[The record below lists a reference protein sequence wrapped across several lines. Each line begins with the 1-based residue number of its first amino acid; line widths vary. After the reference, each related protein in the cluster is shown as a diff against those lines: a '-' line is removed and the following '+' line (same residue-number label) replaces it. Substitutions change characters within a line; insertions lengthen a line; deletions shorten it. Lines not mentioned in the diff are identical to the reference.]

1 MKYIFNRDFIDFFN
15 ALNNARVRYLLVGGY
30 AVVLHGYHRT
40 TGDLDIWVEQTREN
54 YQRLLKGFAEFKIP
68 LTAIEESDFLGN
80 TGMDVFTL
88 GRPPVA
94 IDIMTSVKGLNFHQA
109 YALSSMFNTTGVQVR
124 LLDLDSLIVAK
135 AASGR
140 HKDLDDI
147 EHLTENKE

>member
-1 MKYIFNRDFIDFFN
+1 
-15 ALNNARVRYLLVGGY
+15 
-30 AVVLHGYHRT
+30 
-40 TGDLDIWVEQTREN
+40 
-54 YQRLLKGFAEFKIP
+54 LKGFAEFKIP

-80 TGMDVFTL
+80 AGMDVFTL